1 MRDFTFEHCTSFK
14 DISTAFRI
22 STVLPSKVKAQQ
34 VMLQFSKASTQ
45 DENSAFK
52 LTGKQHGDAE
62 NPKTAKKR
70 GNGPTLPAGSARKA
84 LGNITNQSH
93 CKTPAPVPRKALGDI
108 TNATPVPV
116 RSAHIAIPVQ
126 ELYPNRACNI
136 ASGLSESFSLAC

>member
-1 MRDFTFEHCTSFK
+1 MRDLTFEHCKSFK
-14 DISTAFRI
+14 DISTGLRK
-22 STVLPSKVKAQQ
+22 STVVPSKVKAHQ

-52 LTGKQHGDAE
+52 LSGKQHGDAE

-70 GNGPTLPAGSARKA
+70 GNAPTVPAGSARKA

-116 RSAHIAIPVQ
+116 RSAHGASPAQ
-126 ELYPNRACNI
+126 ELTQT
-136 ASGLSESFSLAC
+136 